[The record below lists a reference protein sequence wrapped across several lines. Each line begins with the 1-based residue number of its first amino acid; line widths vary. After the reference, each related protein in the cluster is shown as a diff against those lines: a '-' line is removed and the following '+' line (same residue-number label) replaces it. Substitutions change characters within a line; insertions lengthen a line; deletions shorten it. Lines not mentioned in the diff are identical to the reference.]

1 MQKLVSSLART
12 LAQGG
17 SLTALAA
24 GLLVAL
30 PAAAQT
36 SQDSNT
42 ARESEEL
49 EAVDTTDIVVTGSRI
64 ERAGFEQP
72 TPTTVIGALELR
84 QGQRS
89 NLQQVLNDS
98 PQFRPTTTTQVSAGN
113 TSSGSAPV
121 DLRGL
126 GANRTLT
133 LINGRRFVGQNNL
146 NYVPM
151 TLVERVEVVT
161 GGASAAYSSD
171 AVAGV
176 VNIILKDKVEGIHL
190 GAQSGISSRGDGSR
204 YGGDLTFGTSFA
216 DGRGQIMV
224 TGEYLKDE
232 SISDR
237 NSRRNLGSAASVR
250 LNPTV
255 PTDLRQV
262 LTRDVNNGNSA
273 SAGLITS
280 GIFAGQIFNEDGT
293 LRAFRRGTSLAA
305 NPAATPFPSQMIG
318 GEDGVGLFDA
328 VAVTTPLERIS
339 TFGRATYDF
348 GAVTGWAEAS
358 YGRSRSKYKFLP
370 DIGAPA
376 SITIQATNPFL
387 SQSIR
392 TALANAG
399 QTSFTFGKFFDGP
412 FMVEYDG
419 TREQKEGAVGFDADL
434 GGTWKASAHFSH
446 GEVNFR
452 QRAPNTRI
460 VSKFNNAI
468 NAVSSNG
475 QIVCAINAD
484 ASTANDDPAC
494 RPLNLFGRN
503 AASADALGYV
513 MGTQRSDT
521 VSKLDAAA
529 VELQGDLVSLWAGP
543 VTIAVGAE
551 ARWEEQTAKSGALDL
566 SGAFGPTLTLYG
578 NPVSGGFDVREA
590 FGEVALPLLNI
601 EDKVKI
607 DLNGAARY
615 SDYSR
620 SGGIWSWKAGGTV
633 SLFNSLMFRGTR
645 SRDIRAPTIGELFAV
660 RSITVGPLVDQDTAG
675 RAAANPAYNPAPQQ
689 VRTYTG
695 GNTDLVPEI
704 GHTTTLGVS
713 FAPSFLK
720 GFNVSFDYYDIKID
734 GAITALSASNLTAAC
749 RNGNVAACAR
759 ITRDATGTVTEVQS
773 NQQNLAL
780 FETSGF
786 DIEASY
792 LLRMSDLDSS
802 LPGVLRV
809 RALATHVR
817 EFVLDTGIPAA
828 GTTTT
833 RVDSAGDVGSGTGNT
848 IPKWRGTLSLSYQ
861 DQVVGLDARVRYV
874 GGGKHN
880 HLSVDNPATA
890 TLEGLVNNDIAARA
904 YLDIGAQFKV
914 ADKFTLWTNVNNV
927 LDQEPPIS
935 PAQAM
940 YYDAIGTYF
949 TVGVKLDF

>member
-1 MQKLVSSLART
+1 MHKSISSLAHT
-12 LAQGG
+12 FAQGVG
-17 SLTALAA
+17 LSALAA
-24 GLLVAL
+24 GWLISL
-30 PAAAQT
+30 PAAAQSAPQT
-36 SQDSNT
+36 EPIAEAEVDET
-42 ARESEEL
+42 AS
-49 EAVDTTDIVVTGSRI
+49 DTIVVTGSRI
-64 ERAGFEQP
+64 ERAGFDQP
-72 TPTTVIGALELR
+72 TPTTVIGALEIR

-113 TSSGSAPV
+113 TTSGSAPV

-146 NYVPM
+146 NYVPLA
-151 TLVERVEVVT
+151 LVERVEIVT

-176 VNIILKDKVEGIHL
+176 VNILLKNKVEGIHL
-190 GAQSGISSRGDGSR
+190 GVQSGISSRGDGAR
-204 YGGDLTFGTSFA
+204 YGADLTLGTSFA
-216 DGRGQIMV
+216 DGRGQLLL
-224 TGEYLKDE
+224 TGEYIDDKA
-232 SISDR
+232 IPDR

-255 PTDLRQV
+255 ATDLRQILV
-262 LTRDVNNGNSA
+262 RDVNNGNTA

-280 GIFAGQIFNEDGT
+280 GIFAGQIFNDDGT
-293 LRAFRRGTSLAA
+293 LRPFRGGTSLAA
-305 NPAATPFPSQMIG
+305 NPAATPFPGQMIG
-318 GEDGVGLFDA
+318 GADGVGLFDA
-328 VAVTTPLERIS
+328 IAVTTPLERIS

-348 GAVTGWAEAS
+348 GGIVAWADAS
-358 YGRSRSKYKFLP
+358 YGRSRSKYGFLP

-376 SITIQATNPFL
+376 SITVQATNPFL
-387 SQSIR
+387 SPEIR
-392 TALANAG
+392 SALAGAG
-399 QTSFTFGKFFDGP
+399 QTSFTLGRFFDGP
-412 FMVEYDG
+412 FMIEYDG
-419 TREQKEGAVGFDADL
+419 TRTQKEGAVGVDAEL

-446 GEVNFR
+446 GEVDFR
-452 QRAPNTRI
+452 QRAGNTRV
-460 VSKFNNAI
+460 VSRFNNAI

-484 ASTANDDPAC
+484 ASAANDDAAC

-503 AASADALGYV
+503 APSAEALDYV
-513 MGTQRSDT
+513 TDTQRSDT
-521 VSKLDAAA
+521 VTKLDAAA
-529 VELQGDLVSLWAGP
+529 VEIQGDLFSLWAGP
-543 VTIAVGAE
+543 VTVAVGAE
-551 ARWEEQTAKSGALDL
+551 ARWEEQGARSGDLDL
-566 SGAFGPTLTLYG
+566 AGVFGPVLTLYG
-578 NPVSGGFDVREA
+578 NPVSGGFSVREA
-590 FGEVALPLLNI
+590 FGEVALPLLNV

-620 SGGIWSWKAGGTV
+620 SGGIWSWKGGATV

-645 SRDIRAPTIGELFAV
+645 SRDIRAPTVGELFAV
-660 RSITVGPLVDQDTAG
+660 RSITVGPLVDQDSAG

-695 GNTDLVPEI
+695 GNSDLMPEI
-704 GHTTTLGVS
+704 GHTTTLGAS
-713 FAPSFLK
+713 FTPSFLRS
-720 GFNVSFDYYDIKID
+720 FNLSVDYYNVEIN
-734 GAITALSASNLTAAC
+734 GAITALSASNLTGAC
-749 RNGNVAACAR
+749 RNGNAAACGR
-759 ITRDATGTVTEVQS
+759 ITRDATGTVVEVQS
-773 NQQNLAL
+773 NQQNLAI

-792 LLRMSDLDSS
+792 VVRLSDVSGS
-802 LPGVLRV
+802 LPGSLRI

-817 EFVLDTGIPAA
+817 EFVIDTGVPPA

-861 DQVVGLDARVRYV
+861 DQAVGLDARLRYV

-890 TLEGLVNNDIAARA
+890 TLEGLVNNDISARA
-904 YLDIGAQFKV
+904 YLDLGAQFKV
-914 ADKFTLWTNVNNV
+914 ADKYTFWANVNNV
-927 LDQEPPIS
+927 LDQAPPIS

-949 TVGVKLDF
+949 TAGIKLDF